1 MIVVS
6 IVVVLVGGRQE
17 HLSEHVHCHSL
28 VSLYVSSLFALPRTV
43 MVVVVGDA
51 AALVVVLLYEIPT
64 RKADVVN
71 NKNIREMQIKAAAVF
86 LLFPVLLVLLGVAV
100 CLTSASSTS
109 CCWS

>member
-6 IVVVLVGGRQE
+6 KVVVLVGGRQE

-43 MVVVVGDA
+43 VVVVVGDA